1 MGRRL
6 VSALVG
12 IHKVTILSLSPEK
25 QADLWLELKDTWG
38 ARPSGA
44 IFNTVPGDIYNASVL
59 DKALEGVDTVIHAAA
74 LVRGC
79 ERDIEQAIH
88 TNIKGTQRLIEA
100 TKDRT
105 DKVLLISTCAACNP
119 SSVYGATKL
128 LAERMCMSA
137 NLNTETRYSAI
148 RLGNLIG
155 SGVMR
160 HFKRWRAS
168 NEIRVTDPHM
178 TRFWITAEQ
187 AVDHILHCL
196 DIMEGGE
203 IFVPKQPSASLG
215 DVIQVVAPD
224 CKVNPVGPQRG
235 EGMHATLVAAHEA
248 RYATRLDHP
257 MFIIRP
263 LVGCRNNANWEYDSY
278 TNPWRLTFQEIK
290 EMVNDSS
297 T

>member
-1 MGRRL
+1 LGRRL

-25 QADLWLELKDTWG
+25 QAALWLELKDTWG
-38 ARPSGA
+38 A
-44 IFNTVPGDIYNASVL
+44 IFNTVPGDICNASVL
-59 DKALEGVDTVIHAAA
+59 DKALDGVDTVIHAAA

-79 ERDIEQAIH
+79 ERHIDEAIH
-88 TNIKGTQRLIEA
+88 TNVKGTQRLIEA
-100 TKDRT
+100 AKDRV
-105 DKVLLISTCAACNP
+105 DRVLLISTSAACNP
-119 SSVYGATKL
+119 SGVYGATKL

-155 SGVMR
+155 SGVVR

-168 NEIRVTDPHM
+168 NEMRVTDPHM

-203 IFVPKQPSASLG
+203 VFVPQQPSASLG
-215 DVIQVVAPD
+215 QVMRAVAPD
-224 CKVNPVGPQRG
+224 CKVNLVGPQPG
-235 EGMHATLVAAHEA
+235 ESMHATLVAAHEA
-248 RYATRLDHP
+248 RYATWLDP

-278 TNPWRLTFQEIK
+278 TNPWRLTHREIK
-290 EMVNDSS
+290 EMVNGTDS
-297 T
+297 